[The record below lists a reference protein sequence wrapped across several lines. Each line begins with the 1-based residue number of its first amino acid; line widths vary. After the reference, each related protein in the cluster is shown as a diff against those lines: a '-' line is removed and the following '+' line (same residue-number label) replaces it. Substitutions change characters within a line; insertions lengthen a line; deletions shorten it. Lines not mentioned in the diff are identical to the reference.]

1 MEHKRVTEHKRV
13 PEQSAL
19 PRERRLNMRLMAFWW
34 DKRADRRFPSVE
46 DFDPEEL
53 SDVWAHCFTLEP
65 KDPYETSVFHY
76 IGHNLAAVSGVSES
90 ELTVDEICENSLL
103 DHATRNVPEV
113 LSQQVPV
120 IRSGEF
126 ENQEGVTV
134 MYRSILL
141 PFSQDQTTI
150 DRIVGGARCKVKRP
164 S

>member
-1 MEHKRVTEHKRV
+1 MEHKRVTGHKRV
-13 PEQSAL
+13 SEHGAL

-53 SDVWAHCFTLEP
+53 SDVWTHCFTLKP
-65 KDPYETSVFHY
+65 QDPYEASVLDY
-76 IGHNLAAVSGVSES
+76 VGDSLAAISGLSDPEV
-90 ELTVDEICENSLL
+90 TVDKVCENSLL
-103 DHATRNVPEV
+103 DYATRNVPEV

-126 ENQEGVTV
+126 VNQEGETV

-141 PFSQDQTTI
+141 PLSQDQESI
-150 DRIVGGARCKVKRP
+150 DCVVGGARCKVKRP